1 MPGAPF
7 LVGDRVTLTTVES
20 EDLPFLRDGV
30 NHPEVRAL
38 VGQPFPTN
46 LEQERSYWEDVTER
60 RDALQVLVTVAADGE
75 GTADGEPTDG
85 DAGSGSDDGTTATDG
100 TARTRIGVLEL
111 DPIDHETG
119 VADLGLWIHPD
130 HHRRGYAREA
140 IDLLVGYAFD
150 ELRLHKVTAN
160 AYARNEASR
169 QMLASLGFV
178 EEGVGR
184 EDGFLDG
191 DYHDTH
197 YFGVLD
203 REWRERG
210 GDDDRDD

>member
-20 EDLPFLRDGV
+20 EDLTFLRDGV
-30 NHPEVRAL
+30 NRPEVRAL

-46 LEQERSYWEDVTER
+46 LEQERGYWQDVTER
-60 RDALQVLVTVAADGE
+60 PDALQVLVTVAADATEADDEDTGDETGRE
-75 GTADGEPTDG
+75 GDG
-85 DAGSGSDDGTTATDG
+85 DP
-100 TARTRIGVLEL
+100 ARTRIGVLEL
-111 DPIDHETG
+111 DPVDHETG

-169 QMLASLGFV
+169 QMLTSLGFV

-203 REWRERG
+203 REWRERDG
-210 GDDDRDD
+210 GDERDG